1 MYTSLQCSGYCFK
14 LGQRRDI
21 TSTAQPTSRNKDG
34 ETSRDGTTFLR
45 ERPRKTE
52 KAAIEREKPR
62 KAANG
67 HERARRRRLP
77 MIEREKLQYSR
88 KRK

>member
-1 MYTSLQCSGYCFK
+1 MCTSLQCSGYCFK

-52 KAAIEREKPR
+52 KAAIERERPR
-62 KAANG
+62 KAAKDR
-67 HERARRRRLP
+67 ERPRTAAK
-77 MIEREKLQYSR
+77 EREGGESLW
-88 KRK
+88 